1 MLNNSKENEISSNK
15 LLNGSEVQLYPN
27 ALNNNV
33 GTGTS
38 YDWKIS
44 MQTNSKTTKD
54 TNKSKKN
61 NLKLIRPELDYL
73 KIIKIKLKTI
83 KELITSKFDKAFKD
97 LHNNLKNKKLILSID
112 ILKSI
117 ENIKWKLI
125 EEINDIEILN
135 KNYEIKFNTIL
146 NQKSTQRNNSHL
158 NNIKINMNNT
168 NISSFS
174 NPNKR
179 NSFSDSILPTSTT
192 NDKKI
197 VSTILPTNKTPKI
210 NDGRQKTKIPYLN
223 RSKSGTK
230 INLNKSLN
238 NKSYNNIK
246 INLNNKINYNNIHD
260 YIKNKKSK
268 NNSILCNN
276 SNAEESICENN
287 IINSYKNKI
296 GEKEKELSYI
306 KEKLEKEKL
315 INKNLMNELEK
326 IKNNKTIQ
334 KAKNQFNQILNK
346 NNSKNEELLII
357 SNKLTKLIEMVINFS
372 YSMAHL
378 RSNVFSREKI
388 KKNESIKNYENLTN
402 DLKVIYTEFEIISK
416 SLKNASG
423 ININIKNNEL
433 KNKSLN
439 SSNTDNN
446 SNINENKT
454 KIDNINNNVNINNG
468 DKKDDIH
475 IQENFS
481 KYTSSKKYKEI
492 NISSPIKEEN
502 SLEITNE
509 EKMNIEEIKKNLN
522 VYTIKVLNAE
532 EKNKAN
538 NTNINNINN
547 QNQNDNYRQINI
559 IQNKNRHKKDEA
571 EENDFEKSKRA
582 SLNLFMHTNSD
593 KVFTFRNNSLISN
606 KEGDKL
612 TEKSGGGEPGKAL
625 PVDINKII
633 EENKNLKMQL
643 ASEMLKNNDNCNTQ
657 KSESHNDE
665 EYEEIISGLKKKL
678 EDKEN
683 KIKELQ
689 NIINTDKNNI
699 NNSFKYKNNG
709 ESEKMNN
716 SMNEMEKIKGNYQE
730 NISTIT
736 DIYENML
743 IEKENKIKE
752 LTNEVNIIEKELEEL
767 NEKYEKEKE
776 NTKINTIK
784 INGLENEKL
793 SLLEQIN
800 TFKNKEKELKANYE
814 KILENLRD
822 ENNQIKSQLNDNIK
836 NYVSNYQNDNINDN
850 NFNSASNRQ
859 INKQKEE
866 LILLKK
872 KFKQILDDN
881 NKLTNEISDYN
892 LNKTNE
898 KEEFINMMRN
908 TFTKFLNVSKIDN
921 KNKEY
926 AIIVLKLLG
935 YNDNDIKDIFKPHKK
950 GIFGIFQ

>member
-1 MLNNSKENEISSNK
+1 
-15 LLNGSEVQLYPN
+15 
-27 ALNNNV
+27 
-33 GTGTS
+33 
-38 YDWKIS
+38 
-44 MQTNSKTTKD
+44 
-54 TNKSKKN
+54 
-61 NLKLIRPELDYL
+61 
-73 KIIKIKLKTI
+73 
-83 KELITSKFDKAFKD
+83 
-97 LHNNLKNKKLILSID
+97 
-112 ILKSI
+112 
-117 ENIKWKLI
+117 
-125 EEINDIEILN
+125 
-135 KNYEIKFNTIL
+135 
-146 NQKSTQRNNSHL
+146 
-158 NNIKINMNNT
+158 
-168 NISSFS
+168 
-174 NPNKR
+174 
-179 NSFSDSILPTSTT
+179 
-192 NDKKI
+192 
-197 VSTILPTNKTPKI
+197 
-210 NDGRQKTKIPYLN
+210 
-223 RSKSGTK
+223 
-230 INLNKSLN
+230 
-238 NKSYNNIK
+238 
-246 INLNNKINYNNIHD
+246 
-260 YIKNKKSK
+260 
-268 NNSILCNN
+268 
-276 SNAEESICENN
+276 
-287 IINSYKNKI
+287 
-296 GEKEKELSYI
+296 
-306 KEKLEKEKL
+306 
-315 INKNLMNELEK
+315 
-326 IKNNKTIQ
+326 
-334 KAKNQFNQILNK
+334 
-346 NNSKNEELLII
+346 
-357 SNKLTKLIEMVINFS
+357 MVINFS

-378 RSNVFSREKI
+378 RSNVFSRERI

-402 DLKVIYTEFEIISK
+402 DLKVIYNEFEIISK

-454 KIDNINNNVNINNG
+454 KIDNINNNANINNG
-468 DKKDDIH
+468 DKKDDNH
-475 IQENFS
+475 IQDNFS

-522 VYTIKVLNAE
+522 DYTIKVMDAE
-532 EKNKAN
+532 GKNKAN

-678 EDKEN
+678 EDKES

-699 NNSFKYKNNG
+699 NNSFKYKNNV

-767 NEKYEKEKE
+767 NEKYDKEKE

-793 SLLEQIN
+793 SLLVQIN

-814 KILENLRD
+814 KILENLRN

-921 KNKEY
+921 KNKEF

-935 YNDNDIKDIFKPHKK
+935 YNENDIKDIFKPHKK

>member
-1 MLNNSKENEISSNK
+1 MLNNSKENEFSPNK
-15 LLNGSEVQLYPN
+15 LLNGSEIQLYPN
-27 ALNNNV
+27 APNNNINTTASV
-33 GTGTS
+33 EYKLT
-38 YDWKIS
+38 IP
-44 MQTNSKTTKD
+44 TNTKLTLD
-54 TNKSKKN
+54 NNNSKKN
-61 NLKLIRPELDYL
+61 NIKLIRPELDYL
-73 KIIKIKLKTI
+73 KIIKIKLKSI
-83 KELITSKFDKAFKD
+83 KELITTKFDKEFKN
-97 LHNNLKNKKLILSID
+97 LNNSIKNKKLISSID

-135 KNYEIKFNTIL
+135 KDYEKKFNKIL
-146 NQKSTQRNNSHL
+146 NQKTTQRNHSHF
-158 NNIKINMNNT
+158 KSNMLST
-168 NISSFS
+168 NMSSFS

-179 NSFSDSILPTSTT
+179 NSFSDTILPASTSN

-197 VSTILPTNKTPKI
+197 VSTIIPTNKTPKI
-210 NDGRQKTKIPYLN
+210 NDMKKISKIPYMN

-246 INLNNKINYNNIHD
+246 LNLNNKNNYNNLHD
-260 YIKNKKSK
+260 YIKNKKTT
-268 NNSILCNN
+268 NNLILCNN
-276 SNAEESICENN
+276 SSNMDESLYENN

-296 GEKEKELSYI
+296 NEKEKELSYL
-306 KEKLEKEKL
+306 KEKLEKEKI
-315 INKNLMNELEK
+315 INKNLFHELEK
-326 IKNNKTIQ
+326 LKYNKSIQ
-334 KAKNQFNQILNK
+334 KSKNQFNQILNK

-378 RSNVFSREKI
+378 RSNVFSREKM
-388 KKNESIKNYENLTN
+388 KKNESIKNYENLSN
-402 DLKVIYTEFEIISK
+402 DLKVIYNEFELISK
-416 SLKNASG
+416 NLKIACG
-423 ININIKNNEL
+423 INIKNNEIKD
-433 KNKSLN
+433 KNL
-439 SSNTDNN
+439 NN
-446 SNINENKT
+446 SNVDSNLNNSRT
-454 KIDNINNNVNINNG
+454 KNDNVNNIMNINNSNKNEDNRIP
-468 DKKDDIH
+468 
-475 IQENFS
+475 ENFS
-481 KYTSSKKYKEI
+481 KYPSSKKYKEI

-522 VYTIKVLNAE
+522 DYTIKVLNDN
-532 EKNKAN
+532 EK
-538 NTNINNINN
+538 NNINN
-547 QNQNDNYRQINI
+547 NNTNNQNKNENYRQINI
-559 IQNKNRHKKDEA
+559 IQNKNRHKKDEP
-571 EENDFEKSKRA
+571 EENDFEKSKRT

-606 KEGDKL
+606 KDGDKL
-612 TEKSGGGEPGKAL
+612 TEKSGGGDAGKTL
-625 PVDINKII
+625 PIDINKII

-643 ASEMLKNNDNCNTQ
+643 ASEMLKNNDAFNTQ

-678 EDKEN
+678 EEKEN
-683 KIKELQ
+683 KINELQ
-689 NIINTDKNNI
+689 NIINNDKNNI
-699 NNSFKYKNNG
+699 NNSFKNRIKSEN
-709 ESEKMNN
+709 EKMNN

-743 IEKENKIKE
+743 IEKDNKIKE
-752 LTNEVNIIEKELEEL
+752 LTNEINIIEKELEEL
-767 NEKYEKEKE
+767 TEKYDKEKE
-776 NTKINTIK
+776 NIK
-784 INGLENEKL
+784 DNLIKLNGLENEKL

-800 TFKNKEKELKANYE
+800 NFKNKEKEIKTNYE
-814 KILENLRD
+814 KILENLRN
-822 ENNQIKSQLNDNIK
+822 ENNKIKSQLNDNIK
-836 NYVSNYQNDNINDN
+836 NYVYNYQNDNINDN

-872 KFKQILDDN
+872 KFKQILEDN
-881 NKLTNEISDYN
+881 NKLTNEVNDYN
-892 LNKTNE
+892 LNKVNE

-908 TFTKFLNVSKIDN
+908 SFTKFLNVSKIDN

-935 YNDNDIKDIFKPHKK
+935 YNENDIKNIFKQNKK
-950 GIFGIFQ
+950 GFFGIFQ